1 MINSTSV
8 YNTLCIHCTEKCWP
22 LLLTQG
28 MYSQLVLA
36 ILKTLSFNSSSNS
49 SCSSPLRAPSSRKVR
64 HTAQHHHRCLLASE
78 VVHLMCL
85 VPTFFDA
92 LIEADQGQ
100 RRPTNVHL
108 KNAVCSF
115 KHTFF
120 DCLPLVATS

>member
-8 YNTLCIHCTEKCWP
+8 YNTLCIHCTGKCWP

-28 MYSQLVLA
+28 MYSQLVLT
-36 ILKTLSFNSSSNS
+36 ILKINPFISSSNS
-49 SCSSPLRAPSSRKVR
+49 SSSSLSRAPSSRKVR
-64 HTAQHHHRCLLASE
+64 HTVQHHHRCLLASE

-100 RRPTNVHL
+100 SRPTDVHVHS
-108 KNAVCSF
+108 VCSF
-115 KHTFF
+115 K
-120 DCLPLVATS
+120 P